1 MFSESDLKELLEYKA
16 DHPVLSIYLNTDP
29 SEGSADAYKLRLRS
43 MLKDIE
49 MDADGNAVEL
59 FFNHEYNW
67 SGRSVVI
74 FSCMAEDFFRTYTF
88 EIPIDDRLRI
98 SERPHVKP
106 LADLLDSFG
115 GYGVVLVDKQGAR
128 LFYFH
133 LGELIKEEG
142 LTGESVRHTKRGGGS
157 QATGRRGGA
166 TGQTEYTREVTERNM
181 KEVSEFSTRFFTEN
195 NIRRVLIGGTDDN
208 IAAFRLQLPK
218 SWQSLIVGTFP
229 ISMNDS
235 QIEVM
240 ERANEVGQKSEQ
252 QRKVKLIDT
261 VVTNAAKGHGGV
273 VGLEDTLAAV
283 HDGRIQT
290 LLLRAGYGEP
300 GYLCQDCDF
309 MTAEEINSC
318 PFCGGEFGRI
328 SDVVDLAVRRV
339 LRNRGEV
346 EMLHQFEENQD
357 FGDIGALT
365 RY

>member
-49 MDADGNAVEL
+49 MDADVNAVEL
-59 FFNHEYNW
+59 YFDHEYNW

-74 FSCMAEDFFRTYTF
+74 FSCAPEDFFRPYSF

-133 LGELIKEEG
+133 LGELIKQDG

-157 QATGRRGGA
+157 QATGRRGGTA
-166 TGQTEYTREVTERNM
+166 GQTDYTKEITERNM
-181 KEVSEFSTRFFTEN
+181 KESAEFTTRFFSEN
-195 NIRRVLIGGTDDN
+195 NVRRVLIGGTEDN
-208 IAAFRLQLPK
+208 VAAFRTQLPK
-218 SWQSLIVGTFP
+218 SWQSLIMGTFP
-229 ISMNDS
+229 ISMNAS
-235 QIEVM
+235 QIEVL
-240 ERANEVGQKSEQ
+240 ERANEVGQQAEQ
-252 QRKVKLIDT
+252 LRKFKLIDT
-261 VVTNAAKGHGGV
+261 VVTNAAKGLGGV

-283 HDGRIQT
+283 HDGRVQT

-300 GYLCQDCDF
+300 GYLCQGCDYL
-309 MTAEEINSC
+309 TAQEIDAC
-318 PFCGGEFGRI
+318 PFCGGEFDQI
-328 SDVVDLAVRRV
+328 TDAVDLAVRRV

-346 EMLHQFEENQD
+346 EMLHVFEENQD
-357 FGDIGALT
+357 FGEIGALT

>member
-1 MFSESDLKELLEYKA
+1 MFSEIDLKELVEYKA

-29 SEGSADAYKLRLRS
+29 SEGSADVYKLRLRS

-49 MDADGNAVEL
+49 MDPDVNSVEL
-59 FFNHEYNW
+59 YFDHEYNW

-74 FSCMAEDFFRTYTF
+74 FSCTAEDFFRTYSF

-133 LGELIKEEG
+133 LGELLEQEE

-157 QATGRRGGA
+157 QAAGRRGGTA
-166 TGQTEYTREVTERNM
+166 GQTDYTEEVKERNM
-181 KEVSEFSTRFFTEN
+181 KEAAEFSTRFFSEN

-208 IAAFRLQLPK
+208 VAAFRIQLPK

-229 ISMNDS
+229 VSMNAA
-235 QIEVM
+235 QNEVL
-240 ERANEVGQKSEQ
+240 ERAIEVGQRAEQ
-252 QRKVKLIDT
+252 QLKIKLIDT

-273 VGLEDTLAAV
+273 IGLEDTLAAV
-283 HDGRIQT
+283 HEGRVQT
-290 LLLRAGYGEP
+290 LVLRSGYRQP
-300 GYLCQDCDF
+300 GYLCQGCDLL
-309 MTAEEINSC
+309 TAQEIESC
-318 PFCGGEFGRI
+318 PFCGSEFDRI
-328 SDVVDLAVRRV
+328 TDAVDLAVRRV

-346 EMLHQFEENQD
+346 EMLHEFKENQD
-357 FGDIGALT
+357 FGEIGALT